1 LVGFFKMFRFA
12 DKTDFFLMT
21 LGTGAS
27 IVAGGL
33 VPVYALAWGKMI
45 DAFSEE

>member
-1 LVGFFKMFRFA
+1 MI
-12 DKTDFFLMT
+12 

-33 VPVYALAWGKMI
+33 VPAYALAWGKMI
-45 DAFSEE
+45 DAFSEQ